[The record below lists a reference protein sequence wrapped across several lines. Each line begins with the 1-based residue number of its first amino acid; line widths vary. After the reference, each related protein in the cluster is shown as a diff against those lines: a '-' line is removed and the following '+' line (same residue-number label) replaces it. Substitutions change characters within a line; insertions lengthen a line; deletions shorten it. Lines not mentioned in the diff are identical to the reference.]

1 MFDRLKRRI
10 AQLGAWVSR
19 GADSTGFGLI
29 LLLEAIASIGALR
42 RRTARRALA
51 EQLFICGFSALPV
64 TLVVSLFIGMILAL
78 NGGLTLQ
85 QIGQETLIGQVV
97 SVSMIR
103 EMGPFMTALILAA
116 SVGSAMAA
124 EIGTMTVSE
133 EIDAM
138 RVMAIDPA
146 RFLVLPRLLA
156 MAVMCPIITAY
167 SDLIGIV
174 GAAIV
179 SRAQLGV
186 SFRIFKNEAIS
197 SLVLKDI
204 ETGFFKALVFG
215 VVIAIVGC
223 TQGLRAAGGAIGVG
237 HATRR
242 SVVIS
247 YILVIMLGYYITWIF
262 YR

>member
-1 MFDRLKRRI
+1 MRDFFQALGHKIVAATDTAGFSLVILWRSTLWIRSIAAKRREI
-10 AQLGAWVSR
+10 LAQCYV
-19 GADSTGFGLI
+19 
-29 LLLEAIASIGALR
+29 
-42 RRTARRALA
+42 
-51 EQLFICGFSALPV
+51 CGIESMPV
-64 TLVVSLFIGMILAL
+64 TMIVTMFSGMILAL
-78 NGGLTLQ
+78 QTGIQLARYGGQ
-85 QIGQETLIGQVV
+85 DLIGALV
-97 SVSMIR
+97 SVTLAR
-103 EMGPFMTALILAA
+103 EMAPFMTGLILAA
-116 SVGSAMAA
+116 NVGSAMAA
-124 EIGTMTVSE
+124 EIGTMSVSE

-138 RVMAIDPA
+138 RIMAIDPA

-167 SDLIGIV
+167 SDLIGII

-186 SFRIFKNEAIS
+186 SFRVFKTEAIS
-197 SLVLKDI
+197 ALLLKDI
-204 ETGFFKALVFG
+204 ETGFFKAFIFG

-247 YILVIMLGYYITWIF
+247 YILIIMLGYYITWFF